1 MQSNYDLLLSHS
13 KIYPEIILSTKNEFI
28 LRVSKTLNDTPT
40 APKCYWF
47 ILHWFLSNEKMP
59 SISSILHNGKVISD
73 FKEKTDLFSLFL
85 AYQCKLL
92 SNSSVLPGISF
103 HRNTRLNSLSI
114 TEKDILEI
122 IKSLEQN
129 KYN

>member
-1 MQSNYDLLLSHS
+1 
-13 KIYPEIILSTKNEFI
+13 
-28 LRVSKTLNDTPT
+28 
-40 APKCYWF
+40 
-47 ILHWFLSNEKMP
+47 MP